1 VSHFLISC
9 GGTGGHLSPGIALAE
24 NLTEQGH
31 KAILLIS
38 KKKVDATLSQKY
50 PQLQFK
56 AIPGTG
62 FTWKPLGLLKCIYT
76 QSQAFFI
83 CLGLVKKFKPRAVIG
98 FGGFTSAAII
108 IAARLHGIRVCLHES
123 NHVPGLAMRT
133 LGRLAQRIYLP
144 PGVTLPHMRVS
155 KLVSI
160 GMPVRQEI
168 KKIDKALCKQF
179 FGLDPSK
186 QVVGVLGGSQ
196 GALALNT
203 WAHAQVEVLAKH
215 GIQLLCV
222 TGLGKGPDETFELV
236 SDNGAKIKSRFIGF
250 CSSMPEFLN
259 ACDLVISRAGAG
271 SIAELTVCQTPSI
284 LIPYPQAADNHQ
296 AANAMYFEKKG
307 GCAVIHQAQIAGLN
321 WDYLKAFLEDSNL
334 EKIRAQ
340 LKILGQDNPC
350 EVMIHDLTRS
360 VS

>member
-1 VSHFLISC
+1 MSYFLISC

-24 NLTEQGH
+24 ALTEKGH
-31 KAILLIS
+31 QPILLIS

-50 PQLQFK
+50 PHLQFR

-62 FTWKPLGLLKCIYT
+62 FTWKPVGLVKCVYT
-76 QSQAFFI
+76 QTQAFFN
-83 CLGLVKKFKPRAVIG
+83 CLKLVRNFKPQAVIG

-108 IAARLHGIRVCLHES
+108 IAARLHRVRVCLHES

-144 PGVTLPHMRVS
+144 PEVTLPHMPAS

-160 GMPVRQEI
+160 GMPVRREI
-168 KKIDKALCKQF
+168 KRMDKELCKQF
-179 FGLDPSK
+179 FGLDPTK
-186 QVVGVLGGSQ
+186 LVVGVLGGSQ
-196 GALALNT
+196 GALALND
-203 WAHAQVEVLAKH
+203 WARSHVEILGKNEIQV
-215 GIQLLCV
+215 LCV
-222 TGLGKGPDETFELV
+222 TGLGKGPDETRETV
-236 SDNGAKIKSRFIGF
+236 SDKGVVVKSRFIGF
-250 CSSMPEFLN
+250 CSTMPEFLN

-271 SIAELTVCQTPSI
+271 SIAELITCQVPSI

-296 AANAMYFEKKG
+296 AANAAYFEKKG
-307 GCAVIHQAQIAGLN
+307 GCFVINQAELTRLD
-321 WDYLKAFLEDSNL
+321 WDFLKACITDTHL
-334 EKIRAQ
+334 EKIRAN
-340 LKILGQDNPC
+340 LAILSQDNPC